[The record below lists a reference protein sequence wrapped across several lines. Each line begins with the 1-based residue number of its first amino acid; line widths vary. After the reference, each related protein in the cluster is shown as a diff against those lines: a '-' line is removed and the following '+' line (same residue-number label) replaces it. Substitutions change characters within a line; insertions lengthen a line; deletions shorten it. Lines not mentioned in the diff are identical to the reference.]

1 MGREVIPWRGM
12 VGLGA
17 FMVAVGGFAPGALT
31 AQESD
36 EVRRPVPAPVVLPPF
51 AEPLIHAS
59 QPPDGAKSSAFVAV

>member
-31 AQESD
+31 AQASD
-36 EVRRPVPAPVVLPPF
+36 EVRRPVPAP
-51 AEPLIHAS
+51 AA
-59 QPPDGAKSSAFVAV
+59 AR

>member
-31 AQESD
+31 AQASD

-51 AEPLIHAS
+51 YERALERGWRS
-59 QPPDGAKSSAFVAV
+59 EDGSPGHSY